1 MARTPAAKSTLGA
14 CADLPLEARL
24 AEAGGAGRE
33 AIARQLTQEIGCL
46 SSALPTTAPALR
58 KEIVLL
64 VECLRAARQV
74 VERSAN
80 FTNASDNLKENQS

>member
-1 MARTPAAKSTLGA
+1 MLEKTAGKSTLGA

-33 AIARQLTQEIGCL
+33 SIVARLTTEIDAMN
-46 SSALPTTAPALR
+46 SALPGASSTVRREL
-58 KEIVLL
+58 ILL

-74 VERSAN
+74 VERSVS
-80 FTNASDNLKENQS
+80 FTNARDKR